1 MARYVNAE
9 VTKRSGLH
17 YHTIVAPQ
25 ILSVCRMGDLIC
37 LHFRQDNGK
46 SAANMKLPGNTATAL
61 AKALSFVTEG
71 HAESLEIRLSPPT
84 ITREPH
90 KSHQA
95 N

>member
-25 ILSVCRMGDLIC
+25 ILSVWRMGDLIC

-46 SAANMKLPGNTATAL
+46 SAANIKLPGNTATAL
-61 AKALSFVTEG
+61 AKALSFVAEG
-71 HAESLEIRLSPPT
+71 HAESIEIRLSPAT
-84 ITREPH
+84 ITH
-90 KSHQA
+90 KAHKNQQT